1 MLPSWPEEKY
11 EAAPRGA
18 VRDIRLGQPRPSRA
32 HVHVDCEGGAE
43 KLKSLPAFKSEKEE
57 RQFWATHDSMDY
69 IDWSKAERASFPDLK
84 PTARTISVRLPVTMI
99 ANLKVLANQRD
110 VPYQSLLKMFL
121 ADRLKEEIAPQRRR

>member
-1 MLPSWPEEKY
+1 M
-11 EAAPRGA
+11 
-18 VRDIRLGQPRPSRA
+18 RA
-32 HVHVDCEGGAE
+32 MKRAK
-43 KLKSLPAFKSEKEE
+43 KLKPLPAFKSEEEE

-69 IDWSKAERASFPDLK
+69 IDWTKAERASFPDLK

-121 ADRLKEEIAPQRRR
+121 ADRLKEEIAPRRRR